1 MFDAFFHPVDKVRKR
16 CQKTVKM
23 PNFPSNLLRFYNIEL
38 PNENTLLRD
47 CRLIALDFETTGLNF
62 EHDTVLSVGGI
73 SIENGGIDFSSSFH
87 HLLKNPVSVK
97 KQTAVINMLTP
108 EQLAKGEDPA
118 EVMNA
123 LMDML
128 AGAVVITHCGIIES
142 TFLKKAIG
150 LTQEMELPMIF
161 ADTFN
166 IERKLHQPT
175 GRKNEYSLSEIRKR
189 RNFPTY
195 EAHNALWDSIAT
207 AELFLAQVK
216 ELFGKEKP
224 RLLEVYR
231 YSH

>member
-1 MFDAFFHPVDKVRKR
+1 MFDAFFHPVDKIKKR

-23 PNFPSNLLRFYNIEL
+23 PGFPRNLQRFYETDL
-38 PNENTLLRD
+38 PTENTLLSD

-62 EHDTVLSVGGI
+62 DTDTILSVGGI
-73 SIENGGIDFSSSFH
+73 SIEKGGIDFSSAFH
-87 HLLKNPVSVK
+87 HLRKNPVEVK
-97 KQTAVINMLTP
+97 KQSAVVNMITP
-108 EQLAKGEDPA
+108 EQLTRGEDPVD
-118 EVMNA
+118 VMND
-123 LMDML
+123 LMNTL
-128 AGAVVITHCGIIES
+128 AGSVVITHCGIIES
-142 TFLKKAIG
+142 TFLKKALG

-166 IERKLHQPT
+166 IEHKLHRPT

-189 RNFPTY
+189 RNFPAY

-216 ELFGKEKP
+216 DLFGKNRP